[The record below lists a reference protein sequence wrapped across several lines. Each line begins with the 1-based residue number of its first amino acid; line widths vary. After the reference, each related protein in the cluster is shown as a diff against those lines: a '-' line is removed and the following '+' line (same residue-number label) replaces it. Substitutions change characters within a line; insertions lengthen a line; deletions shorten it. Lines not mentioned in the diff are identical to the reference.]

1 MTVIYTARSMHT
13 ISEFCI
19 NNKINVLKFEMKIR
33 TFYNHSKAKKYT
45 KAGDQIE
52 SYGRSFGGIKLWAN
66 CVTNHYILRF
76 SEFF

>member
-1 MTVIYTARSMHT
+1 MTMIYTARSMHT

-33 TFYNHSKAKKYT
+33 TFITIAKLKNIQN
-45 KAGDQIE
+45 QIE

-76 SEFF
+76 SEFC